1 MLNNIL
7 DRSQAPALR
16 DFVAFDIQAPIAHT
30 LAEVPVFVLEAGE
43 QEVMR
48 IDLSFAAGSWQ
59 ENKALVSSLTNRMLQ
74 EGTQQRSGKA
84 VADFFDFYGAHLQ
97 YDANADRSSVSLYC
111 LSKHIA
117 LLLPVLFEL
126 VFEPAFPEQELQTT
140 LMNSRQQLLVEQE
153 KVVFLA
159 RRAFNAALFGENHP
173 YGRSSSDEAY
183 AAIIREDLVAFHR
196 NFYTRDRLSI
206 TLCGKHTA
214 LALPQLEKLLA
225 HIPTNVVSPKKAV
238 FTAANPSG
246 RIHIPKADAVQFG
259 LRLGKRIIGKN
270 HPDYHGLKILN
281 TIFGGYFGSRLMS
294 NIREDKGFTYGIGSA
309 VVSYAN
315 DAVFTIATEVGKDV
329 AEAALTEI
337 RFEMDKIRRELIPQS
352 ELDKVRSYLQGVYMS
367 SFDGPF
373 SLIDRF
379 LDVYHFGLDYSY
391 YHNHLKTVQTITPE
405 ALQALAIT
413 YFDPESLVTVVAGS

>member
-43 QEVMR
+43 QDVMR

-59 ENKALVSSLTNRMLQ
+59 ENKALVSSITNRMLQ
-74 EGTQQRSGKA
+74 EGSQQRSGKA

-111 LSKHIA
+111 LSKHIS
-117 LLLPVLFEL
+117 LLLPVLFEV

-140 LMNSRQQLLVEQE
+140 IRNSRQNLLVEQE

-159 RRAFNAALFGENHP
+159 RRGFNYALFGENHP
-173 YGRSSSDEAY
+173 YGRTSSDEAY
-183 AAIIREDLVAFHR
+183 AAIARQDLADFHR
-196 NFYTRDRLSI
+196 DYYTRDRLSI
-206 TLCGKHTA
+206 TLCGKNTSTA
-214 LALPQLEKLLA
+214 LPLLEKLLA
-225 HIPTNVVSPKKAV
+225 GIPTNVVPPTKAV
-238 FTAANPSG
+238 FTASNLNG

-270 HPDYHGLKILN
+270 HPDYNGLKILN
-281 TIFGGYFGSRLMS
+281 TVFGGYFGSRLMS

-309 VVSYAN
+309 VVSYEN

-337 RFEMDKIRRELIPQS
+337 RFEIDKIRNELIPQA
-352 ELDKVRSYLQGVYMS
+352 ELDTVRSYLQGVFMS

-413 YFDPESLVTVVAGS
+413 YFDPESMVTVVAGS